1 MAVPARALEAIE
13 ASDHDELLRVV
24 DGLCAA
30 RDWDGLVELRTYCQE
45 AVTRGKQVWAIDEHI
60 RYRLALEAPAPWAG
74 PVVTEGPARFTLGPL
89 TEVVAQHHTWA
100 ELDPHLEPGPARAAV
115 AHERVVRG
123 EDLTGADVDLG
134 VFELPLRLQRWE
146 PRYPVAEYHS
156 DRAEFP
162 RPDPPPL
169 QRLDLPE
176 EAASGEPDDAAEA
189 LADLVRVWVEESNGR
204 ATVATVEGTASQAIR
219 AIGVRRAWGAALR
232 PGDAFAQ
239 MAWAGASG
247 GAHGRR
253 RGMAAGRYA
262 AWWAATELAGLDW
275 PPDLDQL
282 GDALEELRWT
292 IWSDGPQVGWV
303 LRLAVEDPVHGLA
316 WAIAADDAV

>member
-1 MAVPARALEAIE
+1 MAVPPRALEAIE

-30 RDWDGLVELRTYCQE
+30 RDWDTLVELRVRCQE

-60 RYRLALEAPAPWAG
+60 RYRLALEAPGRWAG

-100 ELDPHLEPGPARAAV
+100 ELDPYLEPSPERAAV
-115 AHERVVRG
+115 AHERVIRG
-123 EDLTGADVDLG
+123 DDLTGADVDPG
-134 VFELPLRLQRWE
+134 VFELPLRLEAWE
-146 PRYPVAEYHS
+146 PRYPLAEYQA

-162 RPDPPPL
+162 PPELPAL
-169 QRLDLPE
+169 HRLELPSTGT
-176 EAASGEPDDAAEA
+176 AAENDEAAEA

-204 ATVATVEGTASQAIR
+204 VTVATAEGSAEEAIR
-219 AIGVRRAWGAALR
+219 VLGVPRAWGAGLR
-232 PGDAFAQ
+232 PADAFAL
-239 MAWAGASG
+239 MAWAAASG

-253 RGMAAGRYA
+253 RGMAAGRYG
-262 AWWAATELAGLDW
+262 AWWTATELVGLDW
-275 PPDLDQL
+275 PPDPEEL
-282 GDALEELRWT
+282 GSTVDELRWLV
-292 IWSDGPQVGWV
+292 WSDGHQVGWT

-316 WAIAADDAV
+316 WAVAADDET